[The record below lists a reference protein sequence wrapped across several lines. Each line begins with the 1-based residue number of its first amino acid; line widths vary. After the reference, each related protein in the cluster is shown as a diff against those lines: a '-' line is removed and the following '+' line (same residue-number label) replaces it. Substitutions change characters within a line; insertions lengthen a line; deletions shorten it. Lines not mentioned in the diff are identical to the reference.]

1 MYREINMERVKT
13 LEKDLLDTVSEIKS
27 ITTIEEEV
35 FMKGQKDIYSL
46 RYLLIE
52 AVEAMANIC
61 NHLLARVAGQVP
73 KGYPDCF
80 ERLSQAKVIT
90 KELGEKLKKA
100 ASLRNIIIHK
110 YWEIDNRMVFKSAKE
125 NIGDFEEF
133 LRQINEFIKEK
144 SQPPTS

>member
-1 MYREINMERVKT
+1 MHREINIEKIKT
-13 LEKDLLDTVSEIKS
+13 LEKDILNSVSEIRS
-27 ITTIEEEV
+27 FVAEEEDV
-35 FMKGQKDIYSL
+35 FVKERRDIYSL

-52 AVEAMANIC
+52 SVESMANMC
-61 NHLLARVAGQVP
+61 NHILTRMTSQVP

-80 ERLSQAKVIT
+80 EKLYKAEIIT

-110 YWEIDNRMVFKSAKE
+110 YWEIDDRKVFKSAKE

-133 LRQINEFIKEK
+133 LRQINEFIKK
-144 SQPPTS
+144 AF

>member
-1 MYREINMERVKT
+1 MYREINIEKIKT
-13 LEKDLLDTVSEIKS
+13 LEKNILNSVSEIRSLIAK
-27 ITTIEEEV
+27 EEEIFIKERRDV
-35 FMKGQKDIYSL
+35 YSL

-61 NHLLARVAGQVP
+61 NHILARMTGQVP

-80 ERLSQAKVIT
+80 EKLSEAKIIT
-90 KELGEKLKKA
+90 SELGEKLRKA

-110 YWEIDNRMVFKSAKE
+110 YWEIDDRKVFKSARE

-133 LRQINEFIKEK
+133 LRQINGFIKR
-144 SQPPTS
+144 TF